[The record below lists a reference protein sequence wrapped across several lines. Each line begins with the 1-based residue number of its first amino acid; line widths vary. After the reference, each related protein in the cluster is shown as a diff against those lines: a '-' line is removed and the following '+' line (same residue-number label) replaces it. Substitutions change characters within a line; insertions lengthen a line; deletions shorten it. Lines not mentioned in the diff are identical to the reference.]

1 MPTRARRM
9 RRKASMCKFGS
20 KKTSVW
26 NRWFPR
32 KRCLCWL
39 LVSAKKMPV
48 FRFLMQIIQRI
59 HENVSLRGRNFKE
72 CPDIEE
78 ISNTCRAQ
86 HSVTKELFVHVM

>member
-1 MPTRARRM
+1 
-9 RRKASMCKFGS
+9 
-20 KKTSVW
+20 
-26 NRWFPR
+26 
-32 KRCLCWL
+32 
-39 LVSAKKMPV
+39 MPV